1 MKNLT
6 PTTAKTSVL
15 RAGDRGTADHGWLKA
30 RFTFS
35 FAGYFN
41 PDRMGFRSLRVMN
54 NDTIEPGGGFP
65 THPHSDME
73 IFTYVV
79 EGELAHRD
87 SMGNGSTIKAG
98 DLQYMSAG
106 SGVQHS
112 EFNPSKENRTHLY
125 QIWLH
130 PKQPGGEPR
139 YAEKPLGAGAG
150 EDALTLL
157 FSEDGRDGSTPIRQ
171 DAQIFFG
178 KARPGSVLD
187 GDDRPRHDRLHAGH
201 PQRRRRRR
209 LAPRCDPH
217 RHAAHRPAC
226 VDGHQRRFLIT
237 TTRSGGSIE
246 RRRRRHAPG
255 CGAVVALGAG
265 RHRDPVQFTRR
276 KQRRNTIDQ
285 SCQQP
290 DVSLKLPSTRRALP
304 DDRTT

>member
-6 PTTAKTSVL
+6 PTSPKISVL

-79 EGELAHRD
+79 EGELAHQD
-87 SMGNGSTIKAG
+87 SMGNGSIIKAG

-130 PKQPGGEPR
+130 PKQGGGEPR

-178 KARPGSVLD
+178 KARPGSVLAAPASED
-187 GDDRPRHDRLHAGH
+187 MPHAWL
-201 PQRRRRRR
+201 Q
-209 LAPRCDPH
+209 
-217 RHAAHRPAC
+217 
-226 VDGHQRRFLIT
+226 V
-237 TTRSGGSIE
+237 IE
-246 RRRRRHAPG
+246 G
-255 CGAVVALGAG
+255 EISALGEKLLTGDGLA
-265 RHRDPVQFTRR
+265 VE
-276 KQRRNTIDQ
+276 
-285 SCQQP
+285 
-290 DVSLKLPSTRRALP
+290 DVPGGFEIAASADSKFLLFRL
-304 DDRTT
+304 D